1 MSRKA
6 AEAVCAAAATLPD
19 LDSPAHIRAFITAFY
34 DRLLADPRIAPVFLE
49 VVEIDIRRHLPLI
62 CAYWEKLLLGGDAYR
77 RHTMNI
83 HRAVHARRPLTPAD
97 FGVWL
102 GHFRAALE
110 EGFSGP
116 QAARARGIAERIAQ
130 NMQAQL

>member
-49 VVEIDIRRHLPLI
+49 VAEIDRNGS
-62 CAYWEKLLLGGDAYR
+62 LLR
-77 RHTMNI
+77 
-83 HRAVHARRPLTPAD
+83 
-97 FGVWL
+97 
-102 GHFRAALE
+102 E
-110 EGFSGP
+110 
-116 QAARARGIAERIAQ
+116 
-130 NMQAQL
+130 

>member
-1 MSRKA
+1 
-6 AEAVCAAAATLPD
+6 
-19 LDSPAHIRAFITAFY
+19 
-34 DRLLADPRIAPVFLE
+34 
-49 VVEIDIRRHLPLI
+49 
-62 CAYWEKLLLGGDAYR
+62 
-77 RHTMNI
+77 
-83 HRAVHARRPLTPAD
+83 
-97 FGVWL
+97 VWL

>member
-6 AEAVCAAAATLPD
+6 AEAVCAAAVTLPD
-19 LDSPAHIRAFITAFY
+19 LDSPAQIRAFITAFY

-49 VVEIDIRRHLPLI
+49 VAEIDIRRHLPLI
-62 CAYWEKLLLGGDAYR
+62 CAYWEKLLLGGGAYR

-83 HRAVHARRPLTPAD
+83 HRAVHARRPLTPVD